1 MPSKGIRYDRPI
13 DSRPP
18 LEDTVKPLPTPQLSG
33 LVSDSL
39 HPQLLPLS
47 WSFSDSAL
55 YYLLSRLIRYYDGHT
70 VYYRV
75 FSSDLGPH
83 LPDASM
89 SRDIA
94 KYTANH
100 GATLSALFPTGV
112 DPKSSPSKLPVQKP
126 LDLCHLPT
134 NGPLNKY
141 EYLFIAKLYLYYRNY
156 IIYSIKT
163 KNNLRREIKINV
175 ISGSGISSTSQNNV
189 YSPFLPRD
197 PQHLPEI
204 LG

>member
-1 MPSKGIRYDRPI
+1 MSTKGVRYDRPI

-39 HPQLLPLS
+39 HPQLLPLPR
-47 WSFSDSAL
+47 SFSDSAL
-55 YYLLSRLIRYYDGHT
+55 YYLLSGLIRYYDGHT

-100 GATLSALFPTGV
+100 DATLSALFPTGV

-141 EYLFIAKLYLYYRNY
+141 EYLFIAKLYLHYRKLYYILYKNKKQFKERDKNKRN
-156 IIYSIKT
+156 
-163 KNNLRREIKINV
+163 
-175 ISGSGISSTSQNNV
+175 
-189 YSPFLPRD
+189 
-197 PQHLPEI
+197 
-204 LG
+204 